1 MGTICGHCNRR
12 FPSTYSPLM
21 IWCRPDEMYVCRRC
35 WEDVCG
41 EGHGKGDKNTGWH
54 PMKSFLFICAILS
67 MVWAFAFFSVMDIYV
82 RSDWNGL
89 ETTDISELPESG
101 VVKLEG
107 TIMGS
112 YDDIEISGQE
122 SSSKSGNNWK
132 WYTNETFMLN
142 DTTGS
147 VKVTTELYYAIED
160 GPHAAPNRDNTDAT
174 VYRGGDRIVV
184 VGRVEEDGELVY

>member
-160 GPHAAPNRDNTDAT
+160 GPHAAPNRDNT
-174 VYRGGDRIVV
+174 
-184 VGRVEEDGELVY
+184 